1 MSNSIQELSSEE
13 LYKLAEKRRVEE
25 EAQRQ
30 EAVKQQ
36 IAEIRAQIRQLDTKY
51 RKDRAA
57 LEAEIGKLGGKSAPG
72 KAGGRMAGISAK
84 IVEIVRAHG
93 EISTKDINQKLQDA
107 GFKAK
112 NLSQSMAYLKKRGE
126 VESIGHGMYKAG

>member
-72 KAGGRMAGISAK
+72 KAGGRTAGISAK